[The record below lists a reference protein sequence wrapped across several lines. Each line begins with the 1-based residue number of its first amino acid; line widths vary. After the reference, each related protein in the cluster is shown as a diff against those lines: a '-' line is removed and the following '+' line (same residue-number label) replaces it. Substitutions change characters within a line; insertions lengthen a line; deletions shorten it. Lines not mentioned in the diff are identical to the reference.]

1 MSAVPTRRERIF
13 PQVLFDESHSN
24 AWSLDPQ
31 VAARINPA
39 QPTDACY
46 SLAAAALRARGADV
60 EAHAQGPLTA
70 QTLREADVLVIAHP
84 AQQGSERSSGTGS
97 PRLEPAELDAV
108 EAYVRGGGGLVVL
121 AECDQDKYGNNLDEL
136 LRRFGLSVRSVT
148 CHDGTNR
155 HNRVSAWVL
164 ADLAGGDVTP
174 GQGVLAGV
182 GQACFYRAGA
192 IDEVEATGE
201 AGAEGV
207 RVLAR
212 TSPLADPAAA
222 ALAVSAQV
230 GDGRVVVLA
239 DSDLFG
245 DDSIDELDHRTLWVN
260 AVTWASGPGAS
271 TDPAQAQVPGAA
283 YARDPRWLDLKAA
296 VEQLRPLQV
305 KDGSV
310 PQADD
315 HAAARDCVTRIVA
328 GIAALAPEFP
338 HDAAYLEAVQA
349 DFERWAD
356 GGFGVPDFLDSL
368 VLFRPDQH
376 RRDGL
381 VHLVVFPMYT
391 QNGNPHR
398 NVEAVL
404 CSVLWPD
411 WLAQIER
418 DFDNPAFLSINFIDF
433 TAGYDT
439 NSAVLF
445 PETVAV
451 REVPHFTWGAIFSDR
466 EAARFR
472 AVSGAA
478 ARLLKLDLPPD
489 AERLVGSQRLAQS
502 VFAMWDLIHDRTHS
516 HGDLPFD
523 PFMIKQ
529 RMPFWMYA
537 LEELRCDL
545 NTFRQA
551 VVLETRGQPFA
562 RTVQQAIVFDRIF
575 RFTITGDR
583 VRNYDG
589 LGGQL
594 LFAYLHKHDAL
605 RWTDNRLT
613 FDWRRVPEAVV
624 ALSDEV
630 EALYRDGIDRSKVGH
645 WLASYAFVSSY
656 VAPHPRS
663 TWAKGPD
670 ALPLDGPP
678 KGLVDLVLPDEFPL
692 NVFFEALS
700 KKLAPVIA
708 ATAGITGAPRDPA
721 ASSAAAP
728 TSAGAGAASAPVGA
742 GASA

>member
-1 MSAVPTRRERIF
+1 MNVF
-13 PQVLFDESHSN
+13 PRVVFDESHSN
-24 AWSLDPQ
+24 AWSLDPE

-39 QPTDACY
+39 QPADASY
-46 SLAAAALRARGADV
+46 ALAAEALRQRGFDV
-60 EAHAQGPLTA
+60 VAHHDGQLASAVAPG
-70 QTLREADVLVIAHP
+70 DVLVLAHP
-84 AQQGSERSSGTGS
+84 AAAGSERSSGTGS
-97 PRLEPAELDAV
+97 PILSPGDLAAIQLF
-108 EAYVRGGGGLVVL
+108 VRTGGGLVVL
-121 AECDQDKYGNNLDEL
+121 AECDQDKYGNNLNEL
-136 LRRFGLSVRSVT
+136 LRRFGLHVQSVT
-148 CHDGTNR
+148 CHDGTAR

-164 ADLAGGDVTP
+164 ADLGDGA
-174 GQGVLAGV
+174 GQGLLAGV

-192 IDEVEATGE
+192 LETSDARDVD
-201 AGAEGV
+201 V
-207 RVLAR
+207 HVFAR
-212 TSPLADPAAA
+212 TSPQAFPPSAPLAAA
-222 ALAVSAQV
+222 ASV
-230 GDGRVVVLA
+230 GQGRVVVFT

-245 DDSIDELDHRTLWVN
+245 DDSIAELDHRTLWTN
-260 AVTWASGPGAS
+260 AVTWAAGSGA
-271 TDPAQAQVPGAA
+271 AAREVHVPGAA
-283 YARDPRWLDLKAA
+283 YASDPRWLDLKAA
-296 VEQLRPLQV
+296 VEELRPLQV
-305 KDGSV
+305 KDGSI
-310 PQADD
+310 PQVDD
-315 HAAARDCVTRIVA
+315 RAAAGPLVTRIVA

-338 HDAAYLEAVQA
+338 HDAAYLDAVQT
-349 DFERWAD
+349 DFRRWAD

-368 VLFRPDQH
+368 VLFAPERS
-376 RRDGL
+376 RADGI

-391 QNGNPHR
+391 QNGNPNR

-411 WLAQIER
+411 WLAEIER

-433 TAGYDT
+433 TSGYDT

-451 REVPHFTWGAIFSDR
+451 REVPQFTWGAIFSDR

-472 AVSGAA
+472 AVTGAA
-478 ARLLKLDLPPD
+478 AHLLKLDLPPD
-489 AERLVGSQRLAQS
+489 AERLVVSQELAQS

-551 VVLETRGQPFA
+551 VVLEGRGQPFA
-562 RTVQQAIVFDRIF
+562 KGVQYAIVFDRIF

-594 LFAYLHKHDAL
+594 LFAWLHKHDAL

-624 ALSDEV
+624 ALCDEV

-645 WLASYAFVSSY
+645 WIASYEFVSRY

-670 ALPLDGPP
+670 ALPLEGPP
-678 KGLVDLVLPDEFPL
+678 KGLVDLVQPDEFPL
-692 NVFFEALS
+692 NVFFEALRT
-700 KKLAPVIA
+700 KLSPVIA
-708 ATAGITGAPRDPA
+708 STAGITGVARPA
-721 ASSAAAP
+721 REAVSA
-728 TSAGAGAASAPVGA
+728 
-742 GASA
+742 

>member
-1 MSAVPTRRERIF
+1 MNVF
-13 PQVLFDESHSN
+13 PRVVFDESHSN
-24 AWSLDPQ
+24 AWSLEPE

-39 QPTDACY
+39 QSADASY
-46 SLAAAALRARGADV
+46 ALAAEALRSRGFEVVAHEQGALG
-60 EAHAQGPLTA
+60 EALTPG
-70 QTLREADVLVIAHP
+70 DVLVIAHP
-84 AQQGSERSSGTGS
+84 AAAGSERSSGTGS
-97 PRLEPAELDAV
+97 PVLAPEELDAV
-108 EAYVRGGGGLVVL
+108 EEFVRAGGGLVVL
-121 AECDQDKYGNNLDEL
+121 AECDQDKYGNNVNEL
-136 LRRFGLSVRSVT
+136 LGRFGLHVKSLT
-148 CHDGTNR
+148 CHDGTSR

-164 ADLAGGDVTP
+164 ADLGAGA
-174 GQGVLAGV
+174 GQGLLAGV

-192 IDEVEATGE
+192 LDTTD
-201 AGAEGV
+201 GADGSGV
-207 RVLAR
+207 QVLAR
-212 TSPLADPAAA
+212 TSPTAFPPSAPLAAA
-222 ALAVSAQV
+222 ARV
-230 GDGRVVVLA
+230 GQGRVAVFT

-245 DDSIDELDHRTLWVN
+245 DDSIAELDHRTLWTN
-260 AVTWASGPGAS
+260 AVTWAAGSAAAAV
-271 TDPAQAQVPGAA
+271 DPQVPGAQ
-283 YARDPRWLDLKAA
+283 YAQDPRWLDLKAA
-296 VEQLRPLQV
+296 VEELRPLQV
-305 KDGSV
+305 KDGSI
-310 PQADD
+310 PEPDD
-315 HAAARDCVTRIVA
+315 RTAAGPLVERIVA

-338 HDAAYLEAVQA
+338 HDAAYLEAVQV
-349 DFERWAD
+349 DFRRWAD

-368 VLFRPDQH
+368 VLFAPD
-376 RRDGL
+376 RSRADGI

-391 QNGNPHR
+391 QNGNPNR
-398 NVEAVL
+398 NVEGVL
-404 CSVLWPD
+404 CSVLWPQ
-411 WLAQIER
+411 WLADIEA

-433 TAGYDT
+433 TSGYDT

-451 REVPHFTWGAIFSDR
+451 REVPKFTWGAIFSDR

-472 AVSGAA
+472 AVTGSAA
-478 ARLLKLDLPPD
+478 ELLKLDLPPD
-489 AERLVGSQRLAQS
+489 AERLVVSQELAQS

-551 VVLETRGQPFA
+551 VVLEGRGQPFA
-562 RTVQQAIVFDRIF
+562 KGVQYAIVFDRIF

-583 VRNYDG
+583 VRNYDS

-594 LFAYLHKHDAL
+594 LFAWLHKHDAL

-624 ALSDEV
+624 ALCDEV

-645 WLASYAFVSSY
+645 WIASYEFVSRY

-670 ALPLDGPP
+670 ALPLEGPP
-678 KGLVDLVLPDEFPL
+678 KGLVDLVQPDEFPL
-692 NVFFEALS
+692 NVFFEALRT
-700 KKLAPVIA
+700 KLSPVIA
-708 ATAGITGAPRDPA
+708 STSGITGVTRPA
-721 ASSAAAP
+721 REAVSA
-728 TSAGAGAASAPVGA
+728 
-742 GASA
+742 